1 MRCLFTDHLKRM
13 IMSAVIVLA
22 GTAASGGAETSP
34 TIHLQSHRVVYD
46 LGYVKSRPG
55 SNVVDVQG
63 RIVYE
68 LIGSSCEGY
77 TINMRILTDLGL
89 KDGNS
94 SVTDTTMRNWEEYDG
109 SRFVFETVSRNNDK
123 LTENARGLAIRKPG
137 GRRVVNLSKPKP
149 KSGHQLPTNTVFP
162 SEHLKLLIASGRKGQ
177 ARLDKKLFDGA
188 DDGLTPYDTTAYIGK
203 TKPAEVKPGET
214 PGNDRDKLKSLKSW
228 PVALSYYKK
237 DVPGEGVPEYEVIFR
252 LYENGFSDELTFD
265 YGDFVMSGKLK
276 SYELI
281 KETPCK

>member
-1 MRCLFTDHLKRM
+1 MRSIIFDHLSRV
-13 IMSAVIVLA
+13 AVSLLFVLT
-22 GTAASGGAETSP
+22 GTATNSWAKNDEP
-34 TIHLQSHRVVYD
+34 IHLASHRAVYD
-46 LGYVKSRPG
+46 LGFAKNRSG

-94 SVTDTTMRNWEEYDG
+94 SVTDTVMRNWEEYDG
-109 SRFVFETVSRNNDK
+109 SRFVFETISRNNDK
-123 LTENARGLAIRKPG
+123 LTENARGMAKKMDGDKRI
-137 GRRVVNLSKPKP
+137 VNLNKPKR
-149 KSGHQLPTNTVFP
+149 KTGHELPANTVFP
-162 SEHLKLLIASGRKGQ
+162 SEHLKMLIRAGRKGTG
-177 ARLDKKLFDGA
+177 RLDRKLFDGA

-203 TKPAEVKPGET
+203 TKPAEAKPGESLSS
-214 PGNDRDKLKSLKSW
+214 DKDKLKSQQSW
-228 PVALSYYKK
+228 PVTLSYYKK

-265 YGDFVMSGKLK
+265 YGDFVMSGTLK
-276 SYELI
+276 SFELL

>member
-1 MRCLFTDHLKRM
+1 MRSIITEHFAR
-13 IMSAVIVLA
+13 SAATIVFVIV
-22 GTAASGGAETSP
+22 TTVSAASAKQKDPS
-34 TIHLQSHRVVYD
+34 HLVSHRAVYD
-46 LGYVKSRPG
+46 LGYAKSRPG

-68 LIGSSCEGY
+68 LVGSSCEGY
-77 TINMRILTDLGL
+77 TINMRIVTDLGL

-94 SVTDTTMRNWEEYDG
+94 SVTDTVMRNWEEYDG
-109 SRFVFETVSRNNDK
+109 SQFVFETMSRNNEK
-123 LTENARGLAIRKPG
+123 ITENARGMAMLQAG
-137 GRRVVNLSKPKP
+137 GKRIVNLNAPK
-149 KSGHQLPTNTVFP
+149 KKKGHVLPDNTVFP
-162 SEHLKLLIASGRKGQ
+162 SEHLKLLIDAGRKGLG
-177 ARLDKKLFDGA
+177 RLDKKLFDGA

-203 TKPAEVKPGET
+203 TKPAEAKPGET
-214 PGNDRDKLKSLKSW
+214 LATDRDKLKALQSW

-265 YGDFVMSGKLK
+265 YGDFVMSGTLK
-276 SYELI
+276 SFELI